1 MPPRRGRT
9 KHALLPRDK
18 GEQGEPF
25 WPQVGELYLVETIV
39 YALGTD
45 PAADRPAVVITV
57 PPGPGS
63 KSPIQVVTRTSK
75 KVPGVAHSADLSIGC
90 DRNGVFSDLVSV
102 EQQLWRPGNVLRLGV
117 LPEPYLSRV
126 LERFS

>member
-18 GEQGEPF
+18 GGQGEPF
-25 WPQVGELYLVETIV
+25 WPQVGELYLVETTA
-39 YALGTD
+39 YTLGTD

-75 KVPGVAHSADLSIGC
+75 SVPGVVHPADLSIGC
-90 DRNGVFSDLVSV
+90 NRNGVFSDLVSV
-102 EQQLWRPGNVLRLGV
+102 EQHSWRPGNVVLLGV
-117 LPEPYLSRV
+117 LPEPYFSRV